1 MTNKEKFHH
10 TVNILVQAFLN
21 DELAHKTCSACAVG
35 NIVAAATGT
44 KPKRNDELAPIEFD
58 NTFFADGSFAMNGWY
73 ATISG
78 TKSIEG
84 ECQIRAT
91 GYTVDELKEIE
102 YVFEHAPGDPG
113 KPDEGL
119 FRGRCTDPTWMF
131 NGLMAVVDVLAE
143 IHGIDLSTATEAKQ
157 LFVK

>member
-1 MTNKEKFHH
+1 MINKDRFHH
-10 TVNILVQAFLN
+10 TVNILVQAYLN

-58 NTFFADGSFAMNGWY
+58 NTFFADGSPAMNGWY
-73 ATISG
+73 AIIGGS
-78 TKSIEG
+78 KSTEG
-84 ECQIRAT
+84 EYQIRAT
-91 GYTVDELKEIE
+91 GYTVEEIRSIE
-102 YVFEHAPGDPG
+102 YAFEHAPGDPG
-113 KPDEGL
+113 KPDQGL
-119 FRGRCTDPTWMF
+119 FRGRCTDTTWMF

-143 IHGIDLSTATEAKQ
+143 IHEIDLNTATEAKQ